1 MIRRIRRPS
10 SSAAALLSQTADGM
24 ELGISSVHSR
34 NESSIV
40 AKSFDD
46 EGGSL
51 QLKQFRSQVDGMRSQ
66 HDEEAPPAPA
76 PAEAPAAP
84 ADWLKRNYRRGSAI
98 LAPILNS
105 PLQGQPS
112 VKTLSSAAMLQA
124 LHLLHPLHPLHTLSG
139 NNAAGATREGAYV
152 TSVTPFTSVTSVT
165 SATFVTSVTSVTRRR
180 NSRRSAS
187 RTSNRPKPKLTNSGQ
202 WHRTRCVR
210 RASLPPAVNA
220 ARIVAARKLRRT
232 HPCAAR

>member
-124 LHLLHPLHPLHTLSG
+124 FTCCIRYTRYIRYLETMLQAQLEKEHTLHPLHPSHPSHPLHPLHSLHPLHPSH
-139 NNAAGATREGAYV
+139 AGATREGA
-152 TSVTPFTSVTSVT
+152 P
-165 SATFVTSVTSVTRRR
+165 AGLPLDQ
-180 NSRRSAS
+180 SRSSQILGNGTGRAA
-187 RTSNRPKPKLTNSGQ
+187 
-202 WHRTRCVR
+202 CV
-210 RASLPPAVNA
+210 AHLY
-220 ARIVAARKLRRT
+220 
-232 HPCAAR
+232 HQQ